1 MSAEADSQKLL
12 AKLEAQRKLL
22 LDLGARNKLINFK
35 HSEPNSRSKKQNYL
49 RIVDE
54 VPELILEKLSQES
67 RFQLVAK
74 PEQAKYSVDL
84 NLLAD
89 LPTLG
94 SQHSDELIQVIEEEP
109 IFTLSCEK
117 MRSENILGL
126 QEKGINI
133 LNIAIGFIHWHEKKG
148 TRAIEERYSPLL
160 LLPVQISREK
170 SPNGY
175 LYFVNGGDDDV
186 SINVSLWR
194 KLSEDEGL
202 TLPELP
208 LDEDGQPLLT
218 EFFQNIRSLIEEKN
232 KDKPDKP
239 WEIKNWATLGL
250 FSFVNISIYN
260 DLDLSRWE
268 ENPLEAKTFLKYFIE
283 GTPAN
288 DFAKM
293 GTLSSSQDNDESSLP
308 AEKIP
313 KLIADADT
321 TQYAVIRK
329 AMEGHSLVV
338 QGPPGT
344 GKSQTITNMIACLL
358 DSGKRVL
365 FVADKLAALEVV
377 KNRLQEKGLSE
388 FCFEVHNASSSK
400 TKLHQGIKNRIE
412 LKVVN
417 FSLEDYSASLN
428 KLKSLRKELNAHAE
442 LINKPQSTSFGQAS
456 IHDTIWQGVSNR
468 LATETPLQE
477 SAIKQ
482 AQEIDIDVIGND
494 ILERASEELERLTE
508 QLRKLQQK
516 GIESILEVAGLP
528 GTESKSVN
536 LFSELLRFK
545 ADYDKLVD
553 GLNHNG
559 FNINYLSTSNKCFLS
574 EQELLLERLKNT
586 FKVSG
591 NIPIDETFGTG
602 LSETLRLVKIRE
614 SQQEHIPDWTK
625 PLLQESKKFTQL
637 EDCLASIGRL
647 INEENKIESLSKF
660 LEQLKQ
666 AFTFSRNAE
675 RSLTLNHKTQ
685 VNKISYGE
693 VAACVNFLRKESG
706 LTPLIATEI
715 LSNCKSAEDISRC
728 YEILEQIKRNSNLA
742 LEIQN
747 EGITPSLLV
756 EIGSSRFKD
765 AAEAIHVAGPLGC
778 ILNKDVRNAKSV
790 WRLCSEIGS
799 KRPGLPRLAKIY
811 VTCAEYIERLL
822 KEQQLQNEVI
832 SLNTLRDL
840 STEFRL
846 VDRAESMILELYDSL
861 EDPASTAAILV
872 DLTSLSNELAAPQL
886 ACLSKLNLEEAEK
899 LSGTSSASVSSKV
912 GLLGE
917 GARDAILSANPY
929 DLSLLARDIDG
940 YKSSTL
946 ELSQFFDSSNL
957 FLGEGLEFSIS
968 SNELEALLST
978 YNSIQF
984 SSLPSSI
991 SSKLSSCGINASV
1004 EVITQLSSLFEL
1016 RDILEEKSTKKP
1028 IKAFLE
1034 TNQAQTFLE
1043 SQSKVI
1049 SLDRL
1054 LGCISEADPHQSDIL
1069 EYSRIMA
1076 SLNEKGLTKGV
1087 TTLIKISLESGIST
1101 KRLLLSAIAGNQS
1114 KEIELETQISA
1125 ISGSSTNS
1133 LRKLF
1138 CDADQEFISNSSKAL
1153 AASLWTK
1160 TDECLIDGNSKS
1172 SPKTF
1177 TESPLLIHELKKQ
1190 RRHIPTRLLITQA
1203 FESLSR
1209 LMPCWMMSP
1218 ASAAEL
1224 LPKRPDLFDVLI
1236 IDEASQMKPEQAF
1249 SLIARSKQ
1257 LIIVGDRNQLPPT
1270 NFFQKTNEI
1279 DDDDLD
1285 IEIEDNESI
1294 LELADKV
1301 LAKNGC
1307 SLGWHYR
1314 SKHQSLIRFSN
1325 YHFYDNSLTVFASN
1339 KVGSAVSLVQVDS
1352 PLYSAG
1358 VNLPEVEQT
1367 IAALRRQVEE
1377 DPTKSIL
1384 VATMNQA
1391 QTSELK
1397 LELDRGIQNDS
1408 LLERFASLHQS
1419 TLNEL
1424 VVKNLENVQGDERD
1438 VVIISTV
1445 YGPGADGRVMQ
1456 NFGPINKAS
1465 GWRRL
1470 NVLLTRAKHRVIIVT
1485 SLTPAD
1491 ITISSNSSRGV
1502 RALREYIEYAQSGNL
1517 TDDLRRSS
1525 GSIES
1530 PFEESVRNALVG
1542 LGHKV
1547 DLQVGGASY
1556 RIDMAIIDPRDS
1568 SRYLLAIECDGASY
1582 HSSFSARSRDRL
1594 RQQVLEGLGWEIYRV
1609 WSTDW
1614 FRDPKRELH
1623 LLHEKITSMNV

>member
-1 MSAEADSQKLL
+1 LSTENDSQKLL

-35 HSEPNSRSKKQNYL
+35 HSGPNTRSKKQNYL

-54 VPELILEKLSQES
+54 VPELILEKLRQES

-74 PEQAKYSVDL
+74 PEKATYSFDL
-84 NLLAD
+84 KLLAD
-89 LPTLG
+89 LPALG

-133 LNIAIGFIHWHEKKG
+133 LNIAIGFVHWHEKKG

-160 LLPVQISREK
+160 LLPVQISRER

-194 KLSEDEGL
+194 KLREDEGL

-218 EFFQNIRSLIEEKN
+218 EFFKNIRSLIEERN
-232 KDKPDKP
+232 KDKPDQP

-260 DLDLSRWE
+260 DLDISRWE
-268 ENPLEAKTFLKYFIE
+268 ENPLEAKNFLRYFIE

-288 DFAKM
+288 DLAKI
-293 GTLSSSQDNDESSLP
+293 GTLSSSQDNDESTLP

-344 GKSQTITNMIACLL
+344 GKSQTITNMIACLV

-365 FVADKLAALEVV
+365 FAADKLAALEVV
-377 KNRLQEKGLSE
+377 KNRLEEKGLSE

-400 TKLHQGIKNRIE
+400 TMLHQGIKNRIE
-412 LKVVN
+412 LKVDD
-417 FSLEDYSASLN
+417 FSLDEYSASLN
-428 KLKSLRKELNAHAE
+428 QLKSLRAELNAHSE
-442 LINKPQSTSFGQAS
+442 LINKPHSTSFGQAS
-456 IHDTIWQGVSNR
+456 IHDAIWQGVSNR

-477 SAIKQ
+477 SALKQ
-482 AQEIDIDVIGND
+482 AQEIEIDVVGNN

-508 QLRKLQQK
+508 QLRNLQQK

-528 GTESKSVN
+528 GTESESVN

-545 ADYDKLVD
+545 ADYDKLID
-553 GLNHNG
+553 GLDHNG
-559 FNINYLSTSNKCFLS
+559 FNVNYLSKPNKCFLH
-574 EQELLLERLKNT
+574 EQELLLERFKNT

-591 NIPIDETFGTG
+591 NVPIDETFGTG
-602 LSETLRLVKIRE
+602 LSEILRLVKIRE
-614 SQQEHIPDWTK
+614 SQQEHIPDWSK
-625 PLLQESKKFTQL
+625 PLLNDSKKFTQL

-647 INEENKIESLSKF
+647 INEENEIDSLSKF

-666 AFTFSRNAE
+666 AFAFSRNAA
-675 RSLTLNHKTQ
+675 RNLSINHKPL

-693 VAACVNFLRKESG
+693 VVACVNFLRKETG
-706 LTPLIATEI
+706 ITPLIATEI
-715 LSNCKSAEDISRC
+715 LSNSKSAEDISRC
-728 YEILEQIKRNSNLA
+728 YKTLEQIKRNSNLA

-747 EGITPSLLV
+747 EGMTPSRLV
-756 EIGSSRFKD
+756 EIGSSRFKN
-765 AAEAIHVAGPLGC
+765 AAEAIRVAGPLGC
-778 ILNKDVRNAKSV
+778 ILSKDVRNAKSV
-790 WRLCSEIGS
+790 WRLCCEIGS
-799 KRPGLPRLAKIY
+799 KRPSLPQLAKIY

-822 KEQQLQNEVI
+822 KEQQLQDEVI

-840 STEFRL
+840 SSEFRL
-846 VDRAESMILELYDSL
+846 VNRAESMLLELYDSL
-861 EDPASTAAILV
+861 EDPSSTAAILV
-872 DLTSLSNELAAPQL
+872 ALASLSDELAAPQL
-886 ACLSKLNLEEAEK
+886 ACLSKLNLEETER

-946 ELSQFFDSSNL
+946 ELSQFLDSSNL
-957 FLGEGLEFSIS
+957 FSEEGLEFSIS

-984 SSLPSSI
+984 SLLPRSI
-991 SSKLSSCGINASV
+991 SSELSSRGIDASV
-1004 EVITQLSSLFEL
+1004 DVITQLSHLFVL

-1028 IKAFLE
+1028 IKAFIE
-1034 TNQAQTFLE
+1034 TNQVQTFLE
-1043 SQSKVI
+1043 SQSTFI
-1049 SLDRL
+1049 LLDRL
-1054 LGCISEADPHQSDIL
+1054 LECISEAAPHQSDIL
-1069 EYSRIMA
+1069 EYSRIIA
-1076 SLNEKGLTKGV
+1076 SLNQKGLTKGV
-1087 TTLIKISLESGIST
+1087 TTLIKISLESGISP

-1153 AASLWTK
+1153 AASLSIK
-1160 TDECLIDGNSKS
+1160 TDECLIDGNSKG

-1190 RRHIPTRLLITQA
+1190 RRHLPTRLLINQA

-1270 NFFQKTNEI
+1270 NFFQKRNEI

-1285 IEIEDNESI
+1285 VEIEDNESI

-1301 LAKNGC
+1301 LSKNGC

-1325 YHFYDNSLTVFASN
+1325 YHFYENSLTVFASN
-1339 KVGSAVSLVQVDS
+1339 KVGSAVSLVQVDR

-1367 IAALRRQVEE
+1367 IAALRRQVAE

-1384 VATMNQA
+1384 VATMNEA

-1397 LELDRGIQNDS
+1397 LALDREIQNDP
-1408 LLERFASLHQS
+1408 LLENFASLHQS
-1419 TLNEL
+1419 TLDEL

-1438 VVIISTV
+1438 VVIVSTV

-1485 SLTPAD
+1485 SLTAAD
-1491 ITISSNSSRGV
+1491 ITISANSSRGV
-1502 RALREYIEYAQSGNL
+1502 RALREYIEYAHSGNL

-1547 DLQVGGASY
+1547 DLQVGVASY

-1623 LLHEKITSMNV
+1623 LLHEKITSMSI